1 MKYTK
6 GKKNMN
12 AENEPKIWSTFSQTA
27 GTEIPR
33 IARNSRYNSRD
44 RPVLQ
49 RVPDNPGLQFVR
61 LREMDT
67 HYVEYT

>member
-1 MKYTK
+1 MQ
-6 GKKNMN
+6 
-12 AENEPKIWSTFSQTA
+12 KIYQKIYSTFSHKV
-27 GTEIPR
+27 GTKIPR

-44 RPVLQ
+44 RPVLH